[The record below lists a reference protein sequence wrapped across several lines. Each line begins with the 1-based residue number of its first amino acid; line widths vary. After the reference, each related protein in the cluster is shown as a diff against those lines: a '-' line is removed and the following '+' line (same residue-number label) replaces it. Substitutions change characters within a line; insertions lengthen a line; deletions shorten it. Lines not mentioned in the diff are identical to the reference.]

1 MCVECVCVS
10 LEFEGAFTHVHTH
23 VDGGQSRIL
32 GIFPCHPPLYCPESL
47 TDLEVQGF
55 SEAQRPENS
64 RYQHVSTPSE
74 CWVCRCTAMPGCL
87 SRCCGFKF
95 TFSSL
100 HSKHYSTLSISPD
113 LQLLLYSCSLGI
125 LENKLSF
132 GLVFFP
138 GTGGDHSSFHYGV
151 SVFRQRG
158 RPLCLP

>member
-1 MCVECVCVS
+1 MFVVFSTTILHHHEVESPVCVCVECVCVS

-95 TFSSL
+95 TFSWL
-100 HSKHYSTLSISPD
+100 HSKHYLAQHFPRPSTTALFMQSGYIGKQAQFWTCFLSW
-113 LQLLLYSCSLGI
+113 
-125 LENKLSF
+125 N
-132 GLVFFP
+132 
-138 GTGGDHSSFHYGV
+138 
-151 SVFRQRG
+151 RR
-158 RPLCLP
+158 